1 MASSIGPRE
10 LHNDALIIDGL
21 IWHSD
26 GNTRELREANVAALN
41 LTVQFTDVE
50 AGFETCLDD
59 IATWLKAIEPADSGW
74 RLVLDADDILSA
86 QRENRIGVIM
96 GWQNARALEDNL
108 DRLILLHRLGLRV
121 IQLTYNKR
129 NFLADGCLEP
139 EDGGLSAFGREAVRR
154 MNEIG
159 IAVDLSHCSDRTAI
173 MAAEASSKPVLI
185 THSCARAVA
194 NWERNRNDDAMK
206 AVAITGGVVGVS
218 IYGPIVWDG
227 NPARRPS
234 IDDFRRHLD
243 HVVGLVGVRHVG
255 LGTDQYQATDREAY
269 CETLDVAQDNIN
281 PSAAAYSDAFGHT
294 YITRYPSDCETIA
307 DYPRITEALVRDGWS
322 EADIRAFLGENFLRA
337 FRAIW

>member
-1 MASSIGPRE
+1 MDTSIDPLE

-21 IWHSD
+21 IWYSD
-26 GNTRELREANVAALN
+26 GDTRELRQANVSALN
-41 LTVQFTDVE
+41 LTVQITDVE

-59 IATWLKAIEPADSGW
+59 MASWLETIEPADSGW

-86 QRENRIGVIM
+86 RREGRIGVIM
-96 GWQNARALEDNL
+96 GWQNGRALEDKL
-108 DRLILLHRLGLRV
+108 DRLMLLHRLGLRV
-121 IQLTYNKR
+121 IQLTYNQR

-139 EDGGLSAFGREAVRR
+139 EDGGLSALGNEAVRR

-159 IAVDLSHCSDRTAI
+159 IAVDLSHCSDRTTI
-173 MAAEASSKPVLI
+173 MAAEASTKPVLI

-194 NWERNRNDDAMK
+194 NWERNRNDDAIK
-206 AVAITGGVVGVS
+206 AVAASGGVIGVS

-227 NPARRPS
+227 NPARRPT
-234 IDDFRRHLD
+234 IDDFRRNLD
-243 HVVGLVGVRHVG
+243 HVVNLVGIEHVG

-269 CETLDVAQDNIN
+269 CGTLDVAQDNIN
-281 PSAAAYSDAFGHT
+281 PAAAAYSDAFGHT

-307 DYPRITEALVRDGWS
+307 DYPRITETLAHDGWA
-322 EADIRAFLGENFLRA
+322 EADIRSFLGENFLRA

>member
-1 MASSIGPRE
+1 MASSIDPLE
-10 LHNDALIIDGL
+10 LHNGALIIDGL
-21 IWHSD
+21 IWYSD
-26 GNTRELREANVAALN
+26 GDTRELRQANVAAFN

-59 IATWLKAIEPADSGW
+59 IATWLKVIEPADSGW

-96 GWQNARALEDNL
+96 GWQNGRALGDNL
-108 DRLILLHRLGLRV
+108 ERLMLLHRLGLRV

-139 EDGGLSAFGREAVRR
+139 EDGGLSAFGREAVQQ

-173 MAAEASSKPVLI
+173 MAAEVSSKPVLI

-194 NWERNRNDDAMK
+194 NWERNRNDDAIK
-206 AVAITGGVVGVS
+206 AVAASGGVIGVS

-227 NPARRPS
+227 NPAKRPT
-234 IDDFRRHLD
+234 IDDFRRNVD
-243 HVVGLVGVRHVG
+243 HIVELVGVEHVG
-255 LGTDQYQATDREAY
+255 LGTDQYQASDREAY
-269 CETLDVAQDNIN
+269 CQTLDVAQDNIN
-281 PSAAAYSDAFGHT
+281 PAAAAYSDAFGHT
-294 YITRYPSDCETIA
+294 YTTRYPSDCETIA
-307 DYPRITEALVRDGWS
+307 DYPRITEALVRDGWR
-322 EADIRAFLGENFLRA
+322 EADIRAFLGENFLRT